1 MGKGMIE
8 PTKFERWVKR
18 YTALKLVEQLANRGR
33 DTKASLGVV
42 YAWLRGEHEP
52 RSPKRRAMVQLSQGD
67 LTLEDIDAHF
77 AAKNRK

>member
-1 MGKGMIE
+1 MS
-8 PTKFERWVKR
+8 PTKFELWVKR
-18 YTALKLVEQLANRGR
+18 FTALRLVEQLANRGK

-52 RSPKRRAMVQLSQGD
+52 RTPKRRAIIQLAAGE

-77 AAKNRK
+77 AAKKRK